1 MRKKALNKDL
11 FKELTKSITRFMSI
25 MLMIALG
32 SFIFVGMYVT
42 GPTMRNTL
50 LTYADKYCLQDL
62 TVTSPL
68 GLAMEDELI
77 LGSVPGVE
85 ILDYSYRTD
94 LIQRDSDLIVRAESL
109 GRLPGYEILEGRL
122 PERADELALDGI
134 MREKGFKIGDRISFV
149 PDKLRDSYAL
159 KNYDFVIVGLVN
171 SPEYLMPD
179 EKGSTAIGDG
189 VVDCFGVIAKEN
201 FTMENFSLARL
212 TFSDVKGLDTYSD
225 EYKDKMKA
233 HADEMEHSFAFRPG
247 TRLEQYR
254 KEGTAEIYTAESEIT
269 EAGQQLLDAKNK
281 LDDARV
287 ELVKGWADYQDGKT
301 AFDIKIKD
309 AQAKITLGQEELLNS
324 KATLDDGY
332 AKLGNG
338 EKQLGDS
345 KAELADSEAKLAEA
359 KTQLA
364 DGQKQLD
371 DAQKK
376 IYDGR
381 AELAAKTTELYDGLD
396 KLNDG
401 LNQISAGL
409 AQIDTGLAQIRAA
422 LTQVESGLQQ
432 ADAGIAA
439 LDNGI
444 AQIDSQ
450 LSDLDKDLDSL
461 NSSLTATADHLA
473 TNDSQQNSVNRKIA
487 DLIAQRE
494 ELTARQAEL
503 EASIA
508 ASPTPE
514 TQAELNAIPSK
525 IAKINIALAPLTR
538 QKADLTIKR
547 TDWENQ
553 QTSLN
558 TQKVQLLQTKAGLE
572 KSKAGLAAQKTDL
585 QAAKASLLAQQTD
598 LVNQQDQAAS
608 NKSEL
613 QTQRDVLLAQRQTAL
628 DAIPMLSDAR
638 AQLNEGQQTL
648 DAQRAEFNAK
658 KAEYEDGLAKLEDGH
673 VKLAEGQAELN
684 KARVDLTD
692 GQAKYYEGAAK
703 LKDARATLATERAKG
718 EDQLKTAYQ
727 KILDGEADYEKGRRE
742 YIDKLPDSQK
752 SIEQGNIE
760 LSKAKND
767 LARLKVPDY
776 TINDRYKEM
785 GFFQFIQN
793 SESMDLLSIFFP
805 VFFFMIA
812 LLVSLTTMTSMVD
825 EQRLQIGTLK
835 ALGYSNWDV
844 IKKYLAYGSFA
855 SLIGSLIGIVA
866 GQKILMP
873 VIFDAY
879 SSNFLFKQELPMLS
893 PVFSV
898 IAVLISLFCTGFV
911 AFLTTRASLK
921 DNVAALLR
929 PKSPKS
935 GNRIL
940 LEHFTPLW
948 RRLSFNY
955 KVTGRNIFRYK
966 KRMLMTII
974 GVAGC
979 TALIFM
985 GFGIRDSVS
994 SLFVKQYSEL
1004 FRYDSIVIFDENAAK
1019 EDLQAFNG
1027 WLESDSRI
1035 AVLYSARLEQGVI
1048 QIPGQL
1054 DQTVSVV
1061 VPEDVAAFLTINQL
1075 RERKSKEPIV
1085 LGNGAVITEKLAF
1098 LLGAGVGDEL
1108 EFKDN
1113 DSTFKTI
1120 KIAGITENYAGHYLY
1135 MVPAYYEEIFG
1146 KIYRPNSDYILLR
1159 DQTAESVSLFSRS
1172 MLEKDVVLSTVNTN
1186 VAGNAIGDLT
1196 QSLNIV
1202 VLVLILASSLLAIVV
1217 LYNLT
1222 NINVSERIRELST
1235 IMVLGFYPREVTAYV
1250 YRETMILTIIGI
1262 FIGYVVGLLLHG
1274 FIVTALAPPSVLF
1287 DPTVKPASYILAAT
1301 FTFAFS
1307 LVVMLIMHQRL
1318 KRINM
1323 VEALKAVE

>member
-1 MRKKALNKDL
+1 MRKIALNKDI
-11 FKELTKSITRFMSI
+11 FKEFTKSITRFMSI

-50 LTYADKYCLQDL
+50 LTYADKYRLEDL

-94 LIQRDSDLIVRAESL
+94 LMQRDSDLIVRAESL

-122 PERADELALDGI
+122 PEGADEIALDGM
-134 MREKGFKIGDRISFV
+134 MREKGSKIGDCISFV

-159 KNYDFVIVGLVN
+159 KNYDFVIVGFVN
-171 SPEYLMPD
+171 SPEYLMPA
-179 EKGSTAIGDG
+179 EKGTTAIGDG

-201 FTMENFSLARL
+201 FTMKNVSLARL
-212 TFSDVKGLDTYSD
+212 TFSDVKGLDAYSD

-233 HADEMEHSFAFRPG
+233 HAAEMEHSFASRPG

-254 KEGTAEIYTAESEIT
+254 KEGTAEISTAQGEIT
-269 EAGQQLLDAKNK
+269 NAGKQLGDAKKK
-281 LDDARV
+281 LDDARID
-287 ELVKGWADYQDGKT
+287 LVKGWADYRDGKT
-301 AFDIKIKD
+301 TFDKKISD

-324 KATLDDGY
+324 KPILDEGY
-332 AKLGNG
+332 AMLSNG
-338 EKQLGDS
+338 EKKLSDS
-345 KAELADSEAKLAEA
+345 KAQLADSEAKLADA

-376 IYDGR
+376 ICDGR
-381 AELAAKTTELYDGLD
+381 TELAAKTVELYDGLD

-401 LNQISAGL
+401 LSQINAGM
-409 AQIDTGLAQIRAA
+409 AQIDTGIGQIRAG
-422 LTQVESGLQQ
+422 LTQVEAGLQQ

-439 LDNGI
+439 LDDGI
-444 AQIDSQ
+444 ANIDSQ
-450 LSDLDKDLDSL
+450 LSDLDKD
-461 NSSLTATADHLA
+461 
-473 TNDSQQNSVNRKIA
+473 
-487 DLIAQRE
+487 
-494 ELTARQAEL
+494 
-503 EASIA
+503 
-508 ASPTPE
+508 
-514 TQAELNAIPSK
+514 
-525 IAKINIALAPLTR
+525 
-538 QKADLTIKR
+538 
-547 TDWENQ
+547 Q
-553 QTSLN
+553 QTALKTHN
-558 TQKVQLLQTKAGLE
+558 VQLLQTKEGLE
-572 KSKAGLAAQKTDL
+572 QSKAELVAKITDL
-585 QAAKASLLAQQTD
+585 KATKVSLLAQQTD
-598 LVNQQDQAAS
+598 LLKKQDQAMS
-608 NKSEL
+608 KKTKL
-613 QTQRDVLLAQRQTAL
+613 QAQKAALLAQRQTAL
-628 DAIPMLSDAR
+628 DSIPLLRDAR
-638 AQLNEGQQTL
+638 AKLNDGQQTL

-658 KAEYEDGLAKLEDGH
+658 KAEYENGLDKLEEGR
-673 VKLAEGQAELN
+673 VKLADGQAELN
-684 KARVDLTD
+684 KARAELAD
-692 GQAKYYEGAAK
+692 GQAKYDDGAAK
-703 LKDARATLATERAKG
+703 LEDAMVTFATELAKG
-718 EDQLKTAYQ
+718 EDQMKTAYQ
-727 KILDGEADYEKGRRE
+727 KLLVGEADYEKGRRE
-742 YIDKLPDSQK
+742 YIDKLPNAQK
-752 SIEQGNIE
+752 SIEQGKTE
-760 LSKAKND
+760 LSKAKNE

-776 TINDRYKEM
+776 TINDRYKDM
-785 GFFQFIQN
+785 GFFQIIQN
-793 SESMDLLSIFFP
+793 SESMDLLSLFFP
-805 VFFFMIA
+805 VFFFLIA

-825 EQRLQIGTLK
+825 EQRLQIGTLT

-866 GQKILMP
+866 GHKILMP
-873 VIFDAY
+873 VVFDAY
-879 SSNFLFKQELPMLS
+879 SSNFLFKQELPLLS

-898 IAVLISLFCTGFV
+898 IAVLISLLCTGVV

-929 PKSPKS
+929 PKAPKS

-940 LEHFTPLW
+940 LERFTPIW
-948 RRLSFNY
+948 HRLSFNY
-955 KVTGRNIFRYK
+955 KVTARNIFRYK
-966 KRMLMTII
+966 KRMLMTIL

-979 TALIFM
+979 TALIFI

-994 SLFVKQYSEL
+994 SLLVKQYGEL
-1004 FRYDSIVIFDENAAK
+1004 FRYDSVVIFDENAAK
-1019 EDLQAFNG
+1019 EELQAFNG
-1027 WLESDSRI
+1027 ELESDSRI
-1035 AVLYSARLEQGVI
+1035 AGLYPARLEQGVI

-1061 VPEDVAAFLTINQL
+1061 VPEDEAAFRTINQL
-1075 RERKSKEPIV
+1075 RERKSKEPIA
-1085 LGNGAVITEKLAF
+1085 LQNGAVITEKIAI
-1098 LLGAGVGDEL
+1098 LLGVGVGDEL

-1113 DSTFKTI
+1113 DGTFKTI

-1135 MVPAYYEEIFG
+1135 MAPAYYEEIFG
-1146 KIYRPNSDYILLR
+1146 KIYHPNSDYILLL
-1159 DQTAESVSLFSRS
+1159 DQSAESASLFSRS

-1202 VLVLILASSLLAIVV
+1202 VLILILTSSLLAIVV

-1262 FIGYVVGLLLHG
+1262 IIGYVFGLLLHG
-1274 FIVTALAPPSVLF
+1274 FIVTALAPASVLF
-1287 DPTVKPASYILAAT
+1287 DPAIKPASYILAAA

-1307 LVVMLIMHQRL
+1307 LVVMLIMHRRL